1 MLDFTITLIKLITV
15 IVELTVALAKAKR
28 KK

>member
-15 IVELTVALAKAKR
+15 MVEPTVDLAKAKR